1 MTAPEAL
8 DRIDRRLLDLLS
20 KNARASNK
28 ELAAAV
34 GLSASACH
42 ARLARLCREG
52 QIRGFHADVDPAAFG
67 VTLRAIVFVNLS
79 RHQKS
84 VIDPFRE
91 HARSL
96 PEVLDIF
103 YVAGSHDLLL
113 HVAVK
118 DVEHLRRLVNDDL
131 STYEAVGQ
139 IETSLIFEHHHS
151 AVWPDYVG

>member
-1 MTAPEAL
+1 MTPPEGL
-8 DRIDRRLLDLLS
+8 DRIDRRLLALLS

-34 GLSASACH
+34 GLSPSACH
-42 ARLARLCREG
+42 ARLARLTKEG
-52 QIRGFHADVDPAAFG
+52 VIRGFHADVDPAAFG

-79 RHQKS
+79 RHLKS
-84 VIDPFRE
+84 VLDPFRE
-91 HARSL
+91 HALQL

-103 YVAGSHDLLL
+103 HVAGSHDLLL
-113 HVAVK
+113 HVAVR
-118 DVEHLRRLVNDDL
+118 DVDHLRRLVNDDL

-151 AVWPDYVG
+151 PGWPDYS

>member
-1 MTAPEAL
+1 MSPEAGL
-8 DRIDRRLLDLLS
+8 DRIDRRLLALLS
-20 KNARASNK
+20 KDARASNK

-42 ARLARLCREG
+42 SRLARLIRDG
-52 QIRGFHADVDPAAFG
+52 HIRGFHADVDPAAFG

-79 RHQKS
+79 RHLKS
-84 VIDPFRE
+84 VVDPFRE
-91 HARSL
+91 HARKL

-139 IETSLIFEHHHS
+139 IETSLIFEHHRT
-151 AVWPDYVG
+151 AAWPDYTG